1 MCYLRQNFLVS
12 DWSGVV
18 RQVQN
23 AHVSYSST
31 NRDSSS
37 KFGPIIAQLL
47 SSTLRPST
55 NVQYQCHLQAGY
67 DFITQH
73 LGQLW
78 ILPLRV
84 DSLAAFLVYL
94 FQSGN
99 SYSTIRTYVSA
110 LSYYHNIRSLW
121 DPTKLFYIR
130 KLLLGIKN
138 NSSRTNALKPISKE
152 ILHRMILM
160 LKFGCDGIYD
170 QIMYKAIMLIMY
182 YGCLSVGEALVTD
195 HNSDHTLTS
204 ESVKAV
210 YRQGQLAAYLI
221 QFHSYKHQ
229 NVSSRA
235 VKLQKTC
242 QDQFCPVIAL
252 KQYLLI
258 RPKLSGV
265 LFIDGV
271 ANPVNRTMLVR
282 VMKKVLI
289 QANLDPANF
298 GTYLFRVRRT
308 TDLALEGVS
317 ADRISLLGRWESD
330 AYLKYIRPACINLP
344 S

>member
-1 MCYLRQNFLVS
+1 M
-12 DWSGVV
+12 
-18 RQVQN
+18 
-23 AHVSYSST
+23 
-31 NRDSSS
+31 
-37 KFGPIIAQLL
+37 
-47 SSTLRPST
+47 
-55 NVQYQCHLQAGY
+55 QYQRHLQAGY
-67 DFITQH
+67 DFITHH

-78 ILPLRV
+78 ILPLRM
-84 DSLAAFLVYL
+84 DSLAAFLAYL
-94 FQSGN
+94 FQSSN
-99 SYSTIRTYVSA
+99 SYSTILTYVSA
-110 LSYYHNIRSLW
+110 LYYCHKIRSLW

-130 KLLLGIKN
+130 TLLLGIKN
-138 NSSRTNALKPISKE
+138 NSSRTIPLKPISKE

-160 LKFGCDGIYD
+160 LKFGCEGIYD

-182 YGCLSVGEALVTD
+182 YSCLRVGEALVAE
-195 HNSDHTLTS
+195 HNSDHTFTS

-210 YRQGQLAAYLI
+210 YRQGQLVAYLI

-229 NVSSRA
+229 NVSSRV
-235 VKLQKTC
+235 VKLQKTYL
-242 QDQFCPVIAL
+242 DQFCPVIAL

-258 RPKLSGV
+258 RSKLNGV
-265 LFIDGV
+265 FFIDGV

-282 VMKKVLI
+282 VIKKVLI

-298 GTYLFRVRRT
+298 GTHSFRAGRT

-317 ADRISLLGRWESD
+317 ADRIRLIGRWESD